1 MKCRPQKSQK
11 MLDSKSMPSVD
22 QWIQGIKFSGSGLQI
37 IHTGTF
43 LVQFDLYFY
52 FSKLIRVTV
61 TAVRFNFLKAIRCAA
76 PLKENMKKLLSSFK
90 DAFLWS
96 FSGKNPT
103 YFFMFQ
109 I

>member
-1 MKCRPQKSQK
+1 M
-11 MLDSKSMPSVD
+11 
-22 QWIQGIKFSGSGLQI
+22 
-37 IHTGTF
+37 IHTATF
-43 LVQFDLYFY
+43 LRQFDLYFY

-96 FSGKNPT
+96 LSGKYPT
-103 YFFMFQ
+103 YLFIFQ
-109 I
+109 V

>member
-1 MKCRPQKSQK
+1 
-11 MLDSKSMPSVD
+11 MPSVD
-22 QWIQGIKFSGSGLQI
+22 QWIQGKIFSGLGVQM

-61 TAVRFNFLKAIRCAA
+61 TAVRFNFLKAIRSAA

-96 FSGKNPT
+96 LSGKYPT
-103 YFFMFQ
+103 YIFIFQ
-109 I
+109 V